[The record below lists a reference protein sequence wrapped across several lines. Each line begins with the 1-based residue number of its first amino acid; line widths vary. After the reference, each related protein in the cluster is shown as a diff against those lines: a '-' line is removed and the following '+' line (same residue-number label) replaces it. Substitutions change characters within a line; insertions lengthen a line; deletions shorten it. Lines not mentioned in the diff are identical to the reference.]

1 MTLLAVKQNR
11 KQVDTKSKAFKVFYN
26 LEYSVNCIYE
36 DQNAFA
42 KAFTTQ
48 PQKKNSGGEILNPKE
63 AENDRCLQF
72 FISFL

>member
-1 MTLLAVKQNR
+1 MLLAVKQNR
-11 KQVDTKSKAFKVFYN
+11 KQVDTKSKASKVFYN

-48 PQKKNSGGEILNPKE
+48 PKKKTLVGRN
-63 AENDRCLQF
+63 
-72 FISFL
+72 